1 MFLVGMGWERF
12 RFKLP
17 AQVADKLGES
27 FAGTKNPDNKVV
39 ASNHP
44 AASCLFW
51 RPLLLI

>member
-17 AQVADKLGES
+17 DHTADKFSER
-27 FAGTKNPDNKVV
+27 FAGAKNPVKNVV

-44 AASCLFW
+44 AASCFFW